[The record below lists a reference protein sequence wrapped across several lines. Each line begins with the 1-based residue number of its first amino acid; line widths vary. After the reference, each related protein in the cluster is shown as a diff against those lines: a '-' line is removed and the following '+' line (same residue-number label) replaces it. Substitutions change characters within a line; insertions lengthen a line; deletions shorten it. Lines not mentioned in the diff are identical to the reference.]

1 MRSWGLF
8 LIIMA
13 VGSVLLPRIG
23 IQFIVLAWIDTW
35 GPGPGWIIRGVLLVL
50 GIGLL
55 VKASASDASRGG
67 A

>member
-1 MRSWGLF
+1 MF

-13 VGSVLLPRIG
+13 VGSALLPYIG

-35 GPGPGWIIRGVLLVL
+35 GSGPGWIIRGVLLVL

-55 VKASASDASRGG
+55 VKASRSG

>member
-1 MRSWGLF
+1 MRSWGMF

-13 VGSVLLPRIG
+13 VGSALLPYIG

-35 GPGPGWIIRGVLLVL
+35 GSGPGWIIRGVLLVL

-55 VKASASDASRGG
+55 VKASRSG

>member
-1 MRSWGLF
+1 MRSWGMF

-13 VGSVLLPRIG
+13 VGSAVLPYIG

-35 GPGPGWIIRGVLLVL
+35 GSGPGWVIRAILLAM

-55 VKASASDASRGG
+55 VKASAGERADTGS
-67 A
+67 